1 MVQDIRPSTSYNP
14 LFMQWLGVRMPCCMF
29 LCIDSSS
36 ILSGFPLVA
45 FCHHQRLKMGFW
57 PRLLLC
63 GVFAVCLSGVAH
75 AEDDEAVEAKEEA
88 TPAVETDKIIDGF
101 SAADREKMTDGSE
114 KHEFQAEVSRL
125 MDIIINSLYT
135 DKQVF
140 LRELI
145 SNAADALEKARF
157 HSVQDESFLG
167 DTKDLEVKLE
177 HDADAKTISI
187 IDTGV
192 GMTKAD
198 LINNLGTVAK
208 SGTTNF
214 LEAMAEGADAN
225 LIGQFGVGFYS
236 AFLVADKVSVTSKCN
251 DDPVQHVW
259 ESSADASF
267 VVVDDPRGNTL
278 GRGSRVTLHL
288 KEDAHDYLS
297 EDKLKEMAKKY
308 SQFIQFPIYVKV
320 KKEVDADTEED
331 DDDKDDDEEEKKDDV
346 ETKDDDEKEEEEEE
360 KKPKKKTVFE
370 WEQVNTQKA
379 IWLRAKEDV
388 TEEEYNE
395 FYKGISKDYLD
406 PLAYTHFNAEGEIEF
421 KSILY
426 LPKKAP
432 FDMMDNYWG
441 KKSEVKLYVRRVL
454 VAEKFEDLL
463 PRYLNFVRGIV
474 DSDDLPL
481 NVSREQLQQNKIMKV
496 ISKKLVRKV
505 LELMKKLAKEEDAGD
520 DEDEEKDDE
529 EKEEKEE
536 KKEDS
541 EEKKDKKDEESTW
554 AKFYKEFN
562 KNLKM
567 GCYEDDSNRSKI
579 SKLLRFSTTKSE
591 DKDISLDKYLDR
603 MQESQESIYYMSGDN
618 MEVMKKA
625 PALQV
630 FKKKDIEVL
639 MLSDH
644 LDEPCIQKLADYEG
658 KKFVSIQKADVK
670 LDETEEEKKKFS
682 KLKDMYKPLT
692 DWWKEKLTDYTEKG
706 AMKDAGVKIEK
717 VELSKRLTESPVVVV
732 TSQFGYSAQQEKIM
746 KAQAFQNKDQM
757 GMMAGRKTLEVN
769 ANHPVIVDLLS
780 KVKGDK
786 EDATALDTAQ
796 VLFQTALIESGY
808 EIADPSAL
816 VNRVYRLMSKELG
829 VDPDAPIKEIE
840 VPEEEEEAD
849 EDDKD
854 DSDSEKED
862 EESKPEEG
870 EKAEL

>member
-1 MVQDIRPSTSYNP
+1 
-14 LFMQWLGVRMPCCMF
+14 
-29 LCIDSSS
+29 
-36 ILSGFPLVA
+36 
-45 FCHHQRLKMGFW
+45 
-57 PRLLLC
+57 
-63 GVFAVCLSGVAH
+63 
-75 AEDDEAVEAKEEA
+75 
-88 TPAVETDKIIDGF
+88 
-101 SAADREKMTDGSE
+101 
-114 KHEFQAEVSRL
+114 
-125 MDIIINSLYT
+125 
-135 DKQVF
+135 
-140 LRELI
+140 
-145 SNAADALEKARF
+145 
-157 HSVQDESFLG
+157 
-167 DTKDLEVKLE
+167 
-177 HDADAKTISI
+177 
-187 IDTGV
+187 
-192 GMTKAD
+192 
-198 LINNLGTVAK
+198 
-208 SGTTNF
+208 
-214 LEAMAEGADAN
+214 
-225 LIGQFGVGFYS
+225 
-236 AFLVADKVSVTSKCN
+236 
-251 DDPVQHVW
+251 
-259 ESSADASF
+259 
-267 VVVDDPRGNTL
+267 
-278 GRGSRVTLHL
+278 
-288 KEDAHDYLS
+288 
-297 EDKLKEMAKKY
+297 
-308 SQFIQFPIYVKV
+308 VKV
-320 KKEVDADTEED
+320 KKEVDAEAEED
-331 DDDKDDDEEEKKDDV
+331 EDDDKDDEDEEKKDDV
-346 ETKDDDEKEEEEEE
+346 ETKDDDEKEEDEEE

-432 FDMMDNYWG
+432 FDMMDNYWT

-505 LELMKKLAKEEDAGD
+505 LELMKKLAKEEDSGEDD
-520 DEDEEKDDE
+520 DEESDDE
-529 EKEEKEE
+529 EKEDKDEE
-536 KKEDS
+536 KKD

-554 AKFYKEFN
+554 TKFYKEFN

-591 DKDISLDKYLDR
+591 DKEISLDKYLDR
-603 MQESQESIYYMSGDN
+603 MQESQESIYYMSGDS

-625 PALQV
+625 PSLQV
-630 FKKKDIEVL
+630 FKKKDVEVL

-670 LDETEEEKKKFS
+670 LDETEEEKKRFS

-692 DWWKEKLTDYTEKG
+692 DWWKEKLTDLTEKG

-717 VELSKRLTESPVVVV
+717 VELSKRLTDSPVVVV

-746 KAQAFQNKDQM
+746 KAQAFQNKDQI
-757 GMMAGRKTLEVN
+757 GMMSGRKTLEVN
-769 ANHPVIVDLLS
+769 ANHPVVVDLLAKIKS
-780 KVKGDK
+780 DK
-786 EDATALDTAQ
+786 EDAAALDTAQ

-840 VPEEEEEAD
+840 VPEEEEEA
-849 EDDKD
+849 EEEDKD
-854 DSDSEKED
+854 DADSDDDKSD
-862 EESKPEEG
+862 EEEEG
-870 EKAEL
+870 DDKKGEEL

>member
-1 MVQDIRPSTSYNP
+1 M
-14 LFMQWLGVRMPCCMF
+14 
-29 LCIDSSS
+29 
-36 ILSGFPLVA
+36 
-45 FCHHQRLKMGFW
+45 
-57 PRLLLC
+57 
-63 GVFAVCLSGVAH
+63 
-75 AEDDEAVEAKEEA
+75 AE
-88 TPAVETDKIIDGF
+88 
-101 SAADREKMTDGSE
+101 GSE
-114 KHEFQAEVSRL
+114 KHEFQAEVNRL

-135 DKQVF
+135 DKNVF

-167 DTKDLEVKLE
+167 DTKDLEVKIE
-177 HDADAKTISI
+177 HDPDAKTISI

-192 GMTKAD
+192 GMSKSD

-214 LEAMAEGADAN
+214 LEAMAEGGDAN

-251 DDPVQHVW
+251 DDAVQHVW

-267 VVVDDPRGNTL
+267 TVVDDPRGSTL
-278 GRGSRVTLHL
+278 GRGTRVTLHL

-297 EDKLKEMAKKY
+297 EDKLKETAKKY

-331 DDDKDDDEEEKKDDV
+331 DDDDKDEEDEEKKDDV
-346 ETKDDDEKEEEEEE
+346 ETKDDDEKEEEEE

-421 KSILY
+421 KSILF

-432 FDMMDNYWG
+432 FDMMDNYWT
-441 KKSEVKLYVRRVL
+441 KKSEIKLYVRRVL

-463 PRYLNFVRGIV
+463 PRYLGFVRGVV

-505 LELMKKLAKEEDAGD
+505 LELMKKLAKEDESGEDED
-520 DEDEEKDDE
+520 EDEDEEKDDD
-529 EKEEKEE
+529 EKEEKE
-536 KKEDS
+536 D
-541 EEKKDKKDEESTW
+541 KKDKDEESTY

-567 GCYEDDSNRSKI
+567 GCYEDDSNRSKL
-579 SKLLRFSTTKSE
+579 SKLLRFKSTKSE
-591 DKDISLDKYLDR
+591 DKEISLDTYLDR
-603 MQESQESIYYMSGDN
+603 MAESQESIYYMSGES
-618 MEVMKKA
+618 METMHKA
-625 PALQV
+625 PSLQI
-630 FKKKDIEVL
+630 FKKKDLEVL
-639 MLSDH
+639 MLADH

-670 LDETEEEKKKFS
+670 LDETEEEKKRYS
-682 KLKDMYKPLT
+682 KLQEMYKPLT
-692 DWWKEKLTDYTEKG
+692 DWWKDTLTAFTDKG
-706 AMKDAGVKIEK
+706 AMKEAGVK
-717 VELSKRLTESPVVVV
+717 VEAVGVSKRLTDSPLTVV
-732 TSQFGYSAQQEKIM
+732 TSQFGYSAHQEKIM
-746 KAQAFQNKDQM
+746 KSQAFQNKDQIQ
-757 GMMAGRKTLEVN
+757 MMSGRKTLEIN
-769 ANHPVIVDLLS
+769 PNHPVIVDLLS
-780 KVKGDK
+780 KIKAEK
-786 EDATALDTAQ
+786 ED
-796 VLFQTALIESGY
+796 
-808 EIADPSAL
+808 
-816 VNRVYRLMSKELG
+816 
-829 VDPDAPIKEIE
+829 E
-840 VPEEEEEAD
+840 VPEEEEEAEEED
-849 EDDKD
+849 SKDDDDSEDDSESKD
-854 DSDSEKED
+854 D
-862 EESKPEEG
+862 EE
-870 EKAEL
+870 

>member
-1 MVQDIRPSTSYNP
+1 MAR
-14 LFMQWLGVRMPCCMF
+14 W
-29 LCIDSSS
+29 
-36 ILSGFPLVA
+36 A
-45 FCHHQRLKMGFW
+45 
-57 PRLLLC
+57 LLLLL
-63 GVFAVCLSGVAH
+63 GIPALLSGVAF
-75 AEDDEAVEAKEEA
+75 AEEEEA
-88 TPAVETDKIIDGF
+88 AAASSDEEEKIVDGFTETDRKQM
-101 SAADREKMTDGSE
+101 SEGSE
-114 KHEFQAEVSRL
+114 KHEFQAEVNRL

-157 HSVQDESFLG
+157 HSVQDEAFLG
-167 DTKDLEVKLE
+167 DTKDLEVKIE
-177 HDADAKTISI
+177 HDPDAKTISI
-187 IDTGV
+187 IDTGI

-214 LEAMAEGADAN
+214 LEAMAEGGDAN

-251 DDPVQHVW
+251 EDAVQHVW

-267 VVVDDPRGNTL
+267 TVVDDPRGNTL
-278 GRGSRVTLHL
+278 GRGTRVTLHL

-297 EDKLKEMAKKY
+297 EEKLKETARKY

-320 KKEVDADTEED
+320 KKEVDADADEDDED
-331 DDDKDDDEEEKKDDV
+331 DDSEEEEEKKDDV
-346 ETKDDDEKEEEEEE
+346 ETKDDEEKDEKEAADKPE
-360 KKPKKKTVFE
+360 KGKKTIFE

-395 FYKGISKDYLD
+395 FYKGFSKDYLD

-421 KSILY
+421 KSILF

-432 FDMMDNYWG
+432 FDMMDNYWT

-454 VAEKFEDLL
+454 VAEKFEELL
-463 PRYLNFVRGIV
+463 PRYLNFVRGVV

-505 LELMKKLAKEEDAGD
+505 LELMKKLAKEDDSEGD
-520 DEDEEKDDE
+520 DDEEKDED
-529 EKEEKEE
+529 EKEEKTEQE
-536 KKEDS
+536 QA
-541 EEKKDKKDEESTW
+541 EEKKDSKGEDSTW
-554 AKFYKEFN
+554 MKFYKEFN

-579 SKLLRFSTTKSE
+579 SKLLRFLTTKSE
-591 DKDISLDKYLDR
+591 GKDVSLDKYLDR
-603 MQESQESIYYMSGDN
+603 MQESQESIYYMSGESI
-618 MEVMKKA
+618 EVMKKS
-625 PALQV
+625 PSLQV

-639 MLSDH
+639 MLADH

-670 LDETEEEKKKFS
+670 LDESEEDKKRFS

-692 DWWKEKLTDYTEKG
+692 DWWKEKLTEYTEKG

-746 KAQAFQNKDQM
+746 KAQAFQNKDQI
-757 GMMAGRKTLEVN
+757 GMMSGRKTLEVN

-780 KVKGDK
+780 KVKEDK
-786 EDATALDTAQ
+786 EDAAALDTAQ

-816 VNRVYRLMSKELG
+816 VSRVYRLMSKELG
-829 VDPDAPIKEIE
+829 VDPDAPVKEVE
-840 VPEEEEEAD
+840 VPEDEEEEEA
-849 EDDKD
+849 
-854 DSDSEKED
+854 SESEE
-862 EESKPEEG
+862 EESKSDDAEEEEEAPKEEEKKEG
-870 EKAEL
+870 EL